1 MLACEHRTSF
11 ASISRFGIDS
21 ASAPSVSTRLRLVWY
36 AFAFCASGRRR
47 TRPEYTDRAVVLD
60 RALEQ
65 QVAAGVRRVVVLQR
79 AEVEHL
85 VAVAEVDRE

>member
-1 MLACEHRTSF
+1 M
-11 ASISRFGIDS
+11 
-21 ASAPSVSTRLRLVWY
+21 
-36 AFAFCASGRRR
+36 
-47 TRPEYTDRAVVLD
+47 RPEYTDCARVLD

-65 QVAAGVRRVVVLQR
+65 QVAAGVRRGVVLQR